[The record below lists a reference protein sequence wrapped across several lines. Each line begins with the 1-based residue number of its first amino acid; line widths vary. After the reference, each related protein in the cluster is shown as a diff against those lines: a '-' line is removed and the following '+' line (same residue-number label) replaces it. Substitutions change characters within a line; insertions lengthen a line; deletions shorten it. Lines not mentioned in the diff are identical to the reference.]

1 MGILFSLFG
10 GRPNTTKMKVAGLTA
25 SAVDCAI
32 NDVGLG
38 ILVDGSIVLD
48 KKLHPTFRSGKP
60 ERRGNILFV
69 AAIRD
74 LEEAEI
80 LKFISRIELQD
91 PSMYQPYLGQL
102 IDAVMSKFEAHCPD
116 FAALPKGESS

>member
-1 MGILFSLFG
+1 MGLLSSLFG
-10 GRPNTTKMKVAGLTA
+10 AHPNTTKLKVTGLTA

-32 NDVGLG
+32 NDAGLG

-102 IDAVMSKFEAHCPD
+102 IDAVIRKFEAQCPD
-116 FAALPKGESS
+116 FAALPKG

>member
-1 MGILFSLFG
+1 MGLLSSLFG
-10 GRPNTTKMKVAGLTA
+10 GRPNTTKMKIASFTA
-25 SAVDCAI
+25 SAVDYAI

-48 KKLHPTFRSGKP
+48 KQLRPTFRCGKP
-60 ERRGNILFV
+60 ERGGKNLAV

-80 LKFISRIELQD
+80 LKFIARIETQD
-91 PSMYQPYLGQL
+91 PSMYQPYIGQL
-102 IDAVMSKFEAHCPD
+102 IDALMRKFEAQCPE
-116 FAALPKGESS
+116 FATLPTDESS

>member
-1 MGILFSLFG
+1 MGPFSSLFG
-10 GRPNTTKMKVAGLTA
+10 GRSNTSKMKVTGLTA
-25 SAVDCAI
+25 SAVDRAI
-32 NDVGLG
+32 NDAGLG

-60 ERRGNILFV
+60 ERRGNILAV

-91 PSMYQPYLGQL
+91 PSMYEPYLGQL
-102 IDAVMSKFEAHCPD
+102 IDAVMLTFEARCPD
-116 FAALPKGESS
+116 FAALPKGERS

>member
-1 MGILFSLFG
+1 MGLLFSLFG
-10 GRPNTTKMKVAGLTA
+10 AHPNTTKMKVAGLTA
-25 SAVDCAI
+25 SAVDYAI
-32 NDVGLG
+32 NNEGLG
-38 ILVDGSIVLD
+38 NLVDGSIVLD
-48 KKLHPTFRSGKP
+48 KKLHPTFRGGKP
-60 ERRGNILFV
+60 ERRGSILAV

-102 IDAVMSKFEAHCPD
+102 IDALMRKFESECPD